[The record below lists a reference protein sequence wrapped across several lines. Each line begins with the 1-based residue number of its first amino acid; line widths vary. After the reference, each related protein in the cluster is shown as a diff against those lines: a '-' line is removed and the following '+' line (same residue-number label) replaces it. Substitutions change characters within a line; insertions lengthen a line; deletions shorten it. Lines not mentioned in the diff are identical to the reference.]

1 MLSLHESSAGMAS
14 HIRNKSR
21 TGRSGEG
28 AHVSARRPGP
38 RPLGCGS
45 APTAGGGA
53 LLGAGSSRPGLPQ
66 GRGLGNRGDWGGG
79 GERGLGRKG
88 ERGRKGGN
96 QTRKGRKRG
105 RGNQKGKKSPESA
118 PSCGLRATSL
128 RPAFSSPRPAFSLS
142 PLPAC
147 PRAPQQPCGA
157 YRLPHALPRARA
169 HSHSLASPFFPP
181 RYLCQDTNPE
191 RLGASVLLKPIKSVR

>member
-88 ERGRKGGN
+88 ERGRKGTGN
-96 QTRKGRKRG
+96 LCAMRAKWRKKRMRRLKRKR
-105 RGNQKGKKSPESA
+105 RKMRQRSK
-118 PSCGLRATSL
+118 
-128 RPAFSSPRPAFSLS
+128 
-142 PLPAC
+142 
-147 PRAPQQPCGA
+147 
-157 YRLPHALPRARA
+157 
-169 HSHSLASPFFPP
+169 
-181 RYLCQDTNPE
+181 
-191 RLGASVLLKPIKSVR
+191 